1 MTSRR
6 VAAALG
12 LVLAIA
18 AHPVAWAD
26 LRATET
32 IWDVR
37 DTAQAGQLS
46 IYNSDTDGSTAGMPC
61 ASADLDGDGFDEAV
75 LAPFLANAGP
85 ANARLR
91 AGKLHIYFG
100 RANGVAGV
108 VDQNAAPAGSVTVH
122 GARAGDNLGCEV
134 DAHDVTGDGR
144 ADVLACAQNADGF
157 GASADRTNAGALY
170 ILLGRET
177 WPGEIDL
184 AASPEGVVEVLGA
197 TVGERNGF
205 WSTAGDVTG
214 DGVGDVLVSA
224 DLARSSDGSSAPRGK
239 LYLIPGRATFPPQID
254 LADAGQRAELDIVEI
269 YGVDDCDHF
278 GSCIAAADFDRDGFD
293 DIAVSAGVSRSGA
306 FSTGKVE
313 EPEGVFCSMGQ
324 GGGDGPDETRQ
335 DTGEVYVI
343 YGRADWPATIE
354 LATPPADV
362 AIYYGQNG
370 GDYFGEDVRA
380 GDFDGDGTPELGVG
394 ALTASAPSTIPGGT
408 PRRRSGIG
416 YVFWGSELVR
426 GERLDV
432 RSLPST
438 NARVTRFYGEA
449 PEDIGADTIALVDV
463 DRDGLAEVV
472 FASPLYD
479 PPGRAGAGDLKIVFG
494 TREPLP
500 GIVDFAAPPAS
511 VPVYRVVAADPGDM
525 FAYSFTAGDF
535 DGDSYTD
542 LMPNGMGGDGLGNCC
557 RDAGE
562 LYVLS
567 GREFSARAGRGVAPA
582 ACLTRAEV
590 VPSAARYF
598 AGQSGIE
605 IRLFCEGGEG
615 FEAGAVA
622 ILNGVEVTTQFVSAT
637 EVRVR
642 LDDAPSVRNTAGV
655 VSARVRNPGSDAS
668 AALTVLTLE
677 GPTITAVKAKRK
689 PTVVRLNI
697 KGTNF
702 LAGATV
708 EVRNAAGDVIATA
721 SVTRTNS
728 KKIKATVTAAS
739 VPAGAVLTVRVLNP
753 GPAPSAAATVTVP

>member
-1 MTSRR
+1 MTSRC

-12 LVLAIA
+12 LVMAVA
-18 AHPVAWAD
+18 AHPVARAD
-26 LRATET
+26 VRTTET

-46 IYNSDTDGSTAGMPC
+46 IYNSDADGSTAGMPC
-61 ASADLDGDGFDEAV
+61 ASADLDGDGFDDAV

-85 ANARLR
+85 SNARLR

-100 RANGVAGV
+100 HANGVAGV
-108 VDQNAAPAGSVTVH
+108 VDQNSAPAGSVTVH
-122 GARAGDNLGCEV
+122 GARAGDFLGCEV
-134 DAHDVTGDGR
+134 DARDVTGDGR
-144 ADVLACAQNADGF
+144 AEVLACAQNADGF
-157 GASADRTNAGALY
+157 GGATERVNAGALY

-205 WSTAGDVTG
+205 WATAGDVTG
-214 DGVGDVLVSA
+214 DGINDVLVSA

-239 LYLIPGRATFPPQID
+239 LYIIPGRAVFPSRID
-254 LADAGQRAELDIVEI
+254 LADADQRRDLGVVEI
-269 YGVDDCDHF
+269 FGVDDCDHF

-306 FSTGKVE
+306 FGTSKTE
-313 EPEGVFCSMGQ
+313 EPEGVFCSTGQ

-335 DTGEVYVI
+335 DSGEVYVM
-343 YGRADWPATIE
+343 YGRANWPAKIE
-354 LATPPADV
+354 LATPPSDV

-380 GDFDGDGTPELGVG
+380 GDFDGDGFPELGVG
-394 ALTASAPSTIPGGT
+394 ALTASAPSSEPGGT
-408 PRRRSGIG
+408 PRRRAGIG
-416 YVFWGSELVR
+416 YVYWGSELER

-432 RSLPST
+432 RTLPST
-438 NARVTRFYGEA
+438 NPRVARFYGEGA
-449 PEDIGADTIALVDV
+449 EDIGADTIALVDV

-472 FASPLYD
+472 FASPLFD
-479 PPGRAGAGDLKIVFG
+479 PPGRSAAGDLKIVFG
-494 TREPLP
+494 TRDRLP
-500 GIVDFAAPPAS
+500 GIIDFADPPAA
-511 VPVYRVVAADPGDM
+511 VPIYRIIAADPGDM

-535 DGDSYTD
+535 DGDGYTD

-562 LYVLS
+562 LYVIS
-567 GREFSARAGRGVAPA
+567 GREFSARAGRGAAAAP
-582 ACLTRAEV
+582 CLTRASI
-590 VPSAARYF
+590 VPILPRYF
-598 AGQSGIE
+598 AGQTGIE

-615 FEAGAVA
+615 FQAGAVA
-622 ILNGVEVTTQFVSAT
+622 ILNGVEVETEFVSST

-642 LDDAPSVRNTAGV
+642 LDNAPSVRNTSGA

-668 AALTVLTLE
+668 ASLVVLTLE
-677 GPTITAVKAKRK
+677 GPTITSIKAKRK
-689 PTVVRLNI
+689 PSGVRLNI
-697 KGTNF
+697 KGANF
-702 LAGATV
+702 LPGATV
-708 EVRNAAGDVIATA
+708 EVRDGAGTVIPTA
-721 SVTRTNS
+721 SVTRTSN
-728 KKIKATVTAAS
+728 KKIKATVAVSA

-753 GPAPSAAATVTVP
+753 GPAPSSAATVTVP